1 MFRFLRKKQME
12 TDYAIYLLTIAFLIS
27 IIVSRVTVWLIDMSY
42 LPQTLYLVVADI
54 HIHHYIY
61 GLFLVSIVGV
71 YAVTQTYNLAI
82 KQALAILFGM
92 GLGLIV
98 DEFALWV
105 AWHENYW
112 GLLSKIAIVVVGG
125 ILFFMSVLSSS
136 NLKQKISNK
145 NRKN

>member
-12 TDYAIYLLTIAFLIS
+12 TDYSIYLLTVAFLVT
-27 IIVSRVTVWLIDMSY
+27 IIVSRITVWLIEMSY

-54 HIHHYIY
+54 HIHHYTY

-82 KQALAILFGM
+82 KQALAIFFGA

-112 GLLSKIAIVVVGG
+112 GLLSKVAIVFTML
-125 ILFFMSVLSSS
+125 ILIVLSWVK
-136 NLKQKISNK
+136 LKKSI
-145 NRKN
+145 